1 MSIGHIIARGFAAAH
16 AALVGALFVFLLQA
30 PVQVLSA
37 VGQGLQGEA
46 MRGAGQQPDMNL
58 VMLSLGFS
66 CGTFVLAL
74 AVFFLFPLVQGGIL
88 GQVRVRLES
97 PGQRPGPFGVYG
109 RAFYRR
115 LLGSQALFTLVILV
129 VMVPVMCLSVVV
141 TLQEIARA
149 MPAGAAEGAPAPATL
164 DPHEFTRQLLSN
176 PAVLAGMVIAS
187 LLVSAVGIV
196 YWVADCIVV
205 SERERVVVSWRKA
218 LHFCRQ
224 NFSAVLVVWL
234 LNLAVGLVI
243 SPLGLVVQL
252 GLVARVVPV
261 VALALVVALTLLY
274 AALISYWSV
283 LLAGLTMSL
292 YLARRSP
299 AEQPEPAVSAP
310 A

>member
-1 MSIGHIIARGFAAAH
+1 
-16 AALVGALFVFLLQA
+16 
-30 PVQVLSA
+30 
-37 VGQGLQGEA
+37 
-46 MRGAGQQPDMNL
+46 
-58 VMLSLGFS
+58 
-66 CGTFVLAL
+66 
-74 AVFFLFPLVQGGIL
+74 
-88 GQVRVRLES
+88 
-97 PGQRPGPFGVYG
+97 
-109 RAFYRR
+109 
-115 LLGSQALFTLVILV
+115 
-129 VMVPVMCLSVVV
+129 
-141 TLQEIARA
+141 
-149 MPAGAAEGAPAPATL
+149 
-164 DPHEFTRQLLSN
+164 
-176 PAVLAGMVIAS
+176 VIAS

-196 YWVADCIVV
+196 YWVANCIVV